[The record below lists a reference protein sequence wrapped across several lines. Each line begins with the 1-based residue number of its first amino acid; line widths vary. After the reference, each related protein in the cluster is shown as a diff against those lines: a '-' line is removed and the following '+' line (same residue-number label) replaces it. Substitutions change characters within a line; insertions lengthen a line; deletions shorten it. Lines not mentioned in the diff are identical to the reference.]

1 LKVLLDTNALMVP
14 EQFRVDIFSEL
25 ERHGYLEFLV
35 PRAVAEELEAVSRNA
50 KRGRDKVAAK
60 VALGLIKGCQMV
72 EGRGDADSV
81 LLELALDQGAA
92 VFTNDKLLKKRLLSR
107 GITVVYLRQ
116 CRYLDIAMR
125 KEF

>member
-14 EQFRVDIFSEL
+14 EQFGVDIFSEL
-25 ERHGYLEFLV
+25 ERHGYVEFLV
-35 PRAVAEELEAVSRNA
+35 PRAVFEELEAVSRYA
-50 KRGRDKVAAK
+50 SKGRDKVAAK
-60 VALGLIKGCQMV
+60 VGLGLTEGCQMV
-72 EGRGDADSV
+72 ERRGDADSV
-81 LLELALDQGAA
+81 LLELAIEQGAA

-116 CRYLDIAMR
+116 CRYLDIAMQ